1 MNFKNAI
8 RQKLPLFWQQLKSKA
23 KGISELQ
30 IYQEARTRIL
40 LWYVILM
47 GLFIAIA
54 IPTIRYRLIAEVTKR
69 VEGNMR
75 EELEEFEEELI
86 ESLLESNLEADPEQT
101 ASERANLNIS
111 QAFDRFISTNKAED
125 DNYFI
130 TIVNSSFYKTNA
142 SFLPETIALD
152 SNLMQHWQQLEVEE
166 EGEVETDV
174 TQIGS
179 ILYKAEPIR
188 TTEQVIGVFVVVHF
202 TAGERKEVIN
212 SFNTVVQ
219 VLLLAIALALAMA
232 WLAAGRVLAP
242 LRNFSHTLQ
251 SISESD
257 LSQRI
262 QVRGKGELAQLGDTF
277 NSMMDRIE
285 DSFAIQRN
293 FINDAGHELR
303 TPITIIRGNLE
314 LMDENIDPQCQQE
327 TVELVIDELNRMTR
341 LVEDLVILA
350 KAERPNFLQIETIE
364 LSSFVTELFG
374 KLQTLGERNWHLDN
388 QIPLAKMTGDR
399 QRITQA
405 IVNLAINAVQH
416 TEIDSLIVFGAKL
429 EGNLVKF
436 WIRDTGNGIPASEQE
451 RIFDRFARAKNSR
464 RRSSGS
470 GLGLSI
476 VTAVVEAH
484 GGAINLQ
491 SKLGIGSTFTLVFP
505 LEFNENIIDHETD
518 INRRR

>member
-1 MNFKNAI
+1 MSFKNAI
-8 RQKLPLFWQQLKSKA
+8 RQKLPLFWHHLKSKA
-23 KGISELQ
+23 GGISQLR
-30 IYQEARTRIL
+30 IYEARTSIL
-40 LWYVILM
+40 MWYVVLM

-54 IPTIRYRLIAEVTKR
+54 IPTIRYRLIAEVTER
-69 VEGNMR
+69 VEEDMR

-86 ESLLESNLEADPEQT
+86 ESLLESNLEADPKQT
-101 ASERANLNIS
+101 ASERANTDIS
-111 QAFDRFISTNKAED
+111 LAFDRFISTNEAED

-130 TIVNSSFYKTNA
+130 AIVDGSFYKTNA
-142 SFLPETIALD
+142 SSMPKTIAPN

-166 EGEVETDV
+166 EGEVETDNS
-174 TQIGS
+174 QIGS
-179 ILYKAEPIR
+179 ILYKAEPIK
-188 TTEQVIGVFVVVHF
+188 TTEEVIGVFVVVHF

-219 VLLLAIALALAMA
+219 VLLLAIALALVMA

-242 LRNFSHTLQ
+242 LRHFSQTLQ
-251 SISESD
+251 SVSESD

-262 QVRGKGELAQLGDTF
+262 QVKGQGELAQLSDTF
-277 NSMMDRIE
+277 NAMMDRIE

-303 TPITIIRGNLE
+303 TPITIIRGHLE
-314 LMDENIDPQCQQE
+314 LMDEIDPQCQQE
-327 TVELVIDELNRMTR
+327 TVELVIDELDRMTR

-350 KAERPNFLQIETIE
+350 KAERPDFLQIETIE

-388 QIPLAKMTGDR
+388 QIPLGKMTGDR

-429 EGNLVKF
+429 EDNLVKF

-476 VTAVVEAH
+476 VKAVVEAH

-505 LEFNENIIDHETD
+505 LEFNEQQN
-518 INRRR
+518 

>member
-1 MNFKNAI
+1 MNFKKAI
-8 RQKLPLFWQQLKSKA
+8 EQKLPRFWQQLKSKA
-23 KGISELQ
+23 GGISQLR
-30 IYQEARTRIL
+30 IYEARTSIL
-40 LWYVILM
+40 LWYVVLM

-54 IPTIRYRLIAEVTKR
+54 IPAIRYRLIAEVTER
-69 VEGNMR
+69 VEEDMR

-86 ESLLESNLEADPEQT
+86 ESLLESNLEADPGQT
-101 ASERANLNIS
+101 ASERANSDIS
-111 QAFDRFISTNKAED
+111 LAFDRFISTNEAED

-130 TIVNSSFYKTNA
+130 TIVDGSFYKTNA
-142 SFLPETIALD
+142 SSLPETIAPD

-174 TQIGS
+174 PQIGS
-179 ILYKAEPIR
+179 VLYKAEPIK
-188 TTEQVIGVFVVVHF
+188 TTEEIIGVFVVVHF

-212 SFNTVVQ
+212 SFHTVVQ
-219 VLLLAIALALAMA
+219 VLLLAIALALVMA

-242 LRNFSHTLQ
+242 LRHFSQTLQ
-251 SISESD
+251 SVSESD

-262 QVRGKGELAQLGDTF
+262 QIKGKGELAQLSNTF
-277 NSMMDRIE
+277 NAMMDRIE

-303 TPITIIRGNLE
+303 TPITIIRGHLE
-314 LMDENIDPQCQQE
+314 LMDENIDPQCQGE
-327 TVELVIDELNRMTR
+327 TVELVIDELDRMTR
-341 LVEDLVILA
+341 LVEDLVVLA
-350 KAERPNFLQIETIE
+350 KAERPDFLQIETIE
-364 LSSFVTELFG
+364 LSSFVAELFG

-388 QIPLAKMTGDR
+388 QIPSGKMTGDR

-429 EGNLVKF
+429 EGDPPKEAGAANRVKF

-476 VTAVVEAH
+476 VKAVVEAH

-505 LEFNENIIDHETD
+505 LEFNEQQN
-518 INRRR
+518 